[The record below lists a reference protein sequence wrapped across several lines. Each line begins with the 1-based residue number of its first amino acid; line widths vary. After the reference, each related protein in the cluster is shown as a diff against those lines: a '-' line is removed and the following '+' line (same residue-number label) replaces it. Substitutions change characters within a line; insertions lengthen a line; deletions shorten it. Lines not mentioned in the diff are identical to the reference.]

1 MTDVSMIHHVGIVLV
16 SIWLLSAY
24 DCCHPVVYF
33 LSLIYLYLVHERYI
47 TRLRKKLQF
56 EERKKANQRKVLSEA
71 ETVRWLNYAVEKIW
85 PVCMEQIASQ
95 KVLLPIIPWFLEKYK
110 PWTAK
115 KAVCQEMYLGRGPPM
130 ITYIRAVRQ
139 TNDDDHLVMELGI
152 NFLAADDMSGI
163 LEIQLRKR
171 LGFGM
176 WAKLHV
182 TGMHVE
188 GKVLVGVKFLN
199 KFPYVE
205 RMRVC
210 FVEPPYFQMTVKPL
224 STHGV
229 DVTELPGIA
238 GWLDKLL
245 GIAFEQTLVEPN
257 MLVVDAEKLFSTKE
271 TGENENWFSINAK
284 EPIAYAKV
292 EIVEASEMKPSDLNG
307 LADPYVKGQVGPY
320 RFRTKTQKK
329 TLSPKWHEEFKV
341 PITSWELPNV
351 LAIEVCDKD
360 TFVDDTLGKC
370 NVNINDLR
378 DGERHDMWLPL
389 QNIKKGRLHLAI
401 TVIEATNGKEVE
413 NMGDEETLDEEY
425 KNSFAGETE
434 NKSPVPSEKPPKV
447 ADIFEPI
454 DVEGQKETGI
464 WVQHPGGSNSQK
476 WEPRKGRDRQLDT
489 PIKRENDP
497 NADGD
502 ALDGDKE
509 NSVRRGFK
517 RMGSLFNRSPNNSGR
532 YGEDLSQAV
541 ASPPANV
548 KAVNAKGIGL
558 TFVVDES
565 AKGQNKD
572 DSSVSPDGSGPESP
586 TKGKMKGMAKS
597 IKKNAEKSARN
608 IKNALSRKGSRR
620 DRDVSLGGEYSDED
634 GSRSSSIYIP
644 PAEGGVSIVSS
655 PIPYGN
661 ASPLTTTNKYQNVR
675 VDDPIKE
682 EVAYEGSERINNG
695 T

>member
-360 TFVDDTLGKC
+360 TFVDDTLGYVSKY
-370 NVNINDLR
+370 L
-378 DGERHDMWLPL
+378 GE
-389 QNIKKGRLHLAI
+389 
-401 TVIEATNGKEVE
+401 
-413 NMGDEETLDEEY
+413 
-425 KNSFAGETE
+425 
-434 NKSPVPSEKPPKV
+434 
-447 ADIFEPI
+447 
-454 DVEGQKETGI
+454 
-464 WVQHPGGSNSQK
+464 
-476 WEPRKGRDRQLDT
+476 
-489 PIKRENDP
+489 
-497 NADGD
+497 
-502 ALDGDKE
+502 
-509 NSVRRGFK
+509 
-517 RMGSLFNRSPNNSGR
+517 
-532 YGEDLSQAV
+532 
-541 ASPPANV
+541 
-548 KAVNAKGIGL
+548 
-558 TFVVDES
+558 
-565 AKGQNKD
+565 
-572 DSSVSPDGSGPESP
+572 
-586 TKGKMKGMAKS
+586 
-597 IKKNAEKSARN
+597 
-608 IKNALSRKGSRR
+608 
-620 DRDVSLGGEYSDED
+620 
-634 GSRSSSIYIP
+634 
-644 PAEGGVSIVSS
+644 IV
-655 PIPYGN
+655 
-661 ASPLTTTNKYQNVR
+661 
-675 VDDPIKE
+675 
-682 EVAYEGSERINNG
+682 
-695 T
+695 